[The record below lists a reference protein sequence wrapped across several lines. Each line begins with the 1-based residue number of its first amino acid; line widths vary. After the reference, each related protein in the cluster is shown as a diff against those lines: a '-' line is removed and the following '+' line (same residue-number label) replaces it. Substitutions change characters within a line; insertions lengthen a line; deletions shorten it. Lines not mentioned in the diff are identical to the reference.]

1 MKSKKTSEKPTDS
14 AGPAGGAGPLRF
26 GVYAPLKNAS
36 DFFHRAKRNVLD
48 GAPPVSDA
56 QCVQDLLRVGMAA
69 DQHGFDALWLPE
81 RHGDA
86 AAMGAAPLQLLLHLA
101 TLTKSIELGA
111 LLGASLME
119 APLRVA
125 EAIAMADILLQ
136 GRRLCLGALT
146 DVPYHEVS
154 GTPEPETLDARLAEA
169 LELLEVL
176 LTQEWASFDGTHY
189 SISEASVRPMPRNR
203 FEPGAARLWGAGV
216 PDSERFRVSTGL
228 ARDKEAVAR
237 PGDAIFVPIFCND
250 DPEICERAKGW
261 WIQEFDSEVWHS
273 GIFSHPATRHISR
286 TASPREVSQLVSDT
300 FSDAEGMLISGS
312 PDACRARI
320 SELTDK
326 ACCQEV
332 IFQVHF
338 GLMPIELAEASLALL
353 AESLDRATP
362 QPADGGR

>member
-1 MKSKKTSEKPTDS
+1 MKNKKTSEKSTDS
-14 AGPAGGAGPLRF
+14 SESDGGVGPLRF

-56 QCVQDLLRVGMAA
+56 QCIQDLLRVGMVA

-111 LLGASLME
+111 LFGASLIE
-119 APLRVA
+119 APLRAA
-125 EAIAMADILLQ
+125 EAIAMTDILLQ
-136 GRRLCLGALT
+136 GRHLCLGALT

-154 GTPEPETLDARLAEA
+154 GTSEPENLDARLAEA

-176 LTQEWASFDGTHY
+176 LTQEWASFEGAHY

-203 FEPGAARLWGAGV
+203 FDPGAARLWGAGL

-228 ARDKEAVAR
+228 ARGKEAPAR
-237 PGDAIFVPIFCND
+237 TGDAIVVPIFCSD
-250 DPEICERAKGW
+250 DAESCERAKGW

-286 TASPREVSQLVSDT
+286 TASPREVSQLVSDA
-300 FSDAEGMLISGS
+300 FSDAEAMLISGS
-312 PDACRARI
+312 PEACLARI
-320 SELTDK
+320 SELTDETG
-326 ACCQEV
+326 CREF
-332 IFQVHF
+332 IFQAHF

-362 QPADGGR
+362 QTADGGR